1 MDPQLESWVTE
12 TQSTLKGVTTTSL
25 KGQHSRL
32 RRAKARENWYNTG
45 VSNDGR
51 LIQPFKFVD
60 QQELRCQNNSKLL
73 SSIRSHVKQD
83 NYMKRQTTKAGLGN
97 KKHPHHIHVLPKRGP
112 IMQSRVEFRASHS
125 PENDEAALH
134 PLQRHDVRRGC
145 LSLSTMRSKTA
156 RSSVFWNN
164 GPFNTYTGY
173 DPLNRPR
180 SLFLLSHCN
189 YHLISSR
196 IHWIMC

>member
-1 MDPQLESWVTE
+1 MNPQLESWVTE
-12 TQSTLKGVTTTSL
+12 TQSTLKGVSTASL
-25 KGQHSRL
+25 KGQHARL

-51 LIQPFKFVD
+51 LIKSFKFVD
-60 QQELRCQNNSKLL
+60 QQELGYQNNSKLL

-83 NYMKRQTTKAGLGN
+83 TYMKRQATKAALEN
-97 KKHPHHIHVLPKRGP
+97 KKHPHHIHVLPKRGL

-125 PENDEAALH
+125 TENDEAALH
-134 PLQRHDVRRGC
+134 PLQRHDVGRSC
-145 LSLSTMRSKTA
+145 PSLSAMRSKTA
-156 RSSVFWNN
+156 RSSVFWHN

-189 YHLISSR
+189 YTLISSR
-196 IHWIMC
+196 IHWILR

>member
-1 MDPQLESWVTE
+1 MDPQLDLWVTE
-12 TQSTLKGVTTTSL
+12 TQSTLKGVTTASL

-51 LIQPFKFVD
+51 LIKPFKFVD
-60 QQELRCQNNSKLL
+60 QQDLRCQNNSKLL
-73 SSIRSHVKQD
+73 SSIRSHIRQD
-83 NYMKRQTTKAGLGN
+83 TYIKRQATKAAQGN
-97 KKHPHHIHVLPKRGP
+97 KKHPHHIHILPKRGL
-112 IMQSRVEFRASHS
+112 IMQSRVESRASHS
-125 PENDEAALH
+125 TENNDTALH
-134 PLQRHDVRRGC
+134 PLQRRDVPHGC
-145 LSLSTMRSKTA
+145 SSFSTMGSGIA
-156 RSSVFWNN
+156 RPSVFCHN

-189 YHLISSR
+189 HALISS
-196 IHWIMC
+196 